1 MNGLDLAVLVAYFLM
16 VMAVSHW
23 ARPRRA
29 TGMPTADRSLRWP
42 VVAASIVAT
51 SISGVTFI
59 GLPALVFAEGGDLR
73 YLQFALAALIAKGVL
88 GVALLPRYYAAGV
101 GSPYEY
107 ITLKLGPRY
116 GRAATGLFMFGAVL
130 GQGVGLCRGPRA

>member
-1 MNGLDLAVLVAYFLM
+1 
-16 VMAVSHW
+16 
-23 ARPRRA
+23 
-29 TGMPTADRSLRWP
+29 MPTSSRIAACWP

-59 GLPALVFAEGGDLR
+59 GLPVWSSPKADLR

-88 GVALLPRYYAAGV
+88 GGGTLPRYYAAGV

-107 ITLKLGPRY
+107 ITLKLGP
-116 GRAATGLFMFGAVL
+116 GATAARP
-130 GQGVGLCRGPRA
+130 RGFS